1 MSSPVQQF
9 LTTSDSLGPGADD
22 LHDLREGVGED
33 GEAADDEED
42 DEYAAEVCLGGDV
55 PVADGGHGDDHV
67 VEGGEVGQVGVG
79 VVLVVVPRVPVVL
92 QEEAQAGAEEYLQGC
107 EQPFIQSAESR
118 NLFKRDLPCDQHS
131 NQFRNARPWGTSH
144 I

>member
-1 MSSPVQQF
+1 M
-9 LTTSDSLGPGADD
+9 TTSDSLGPGPDD

-42 DEYAAEVCLGGDV
+42 DEDAAEVGLGGDV

-79 VVLVVVPRVPVVL
+79 VVLVVVPRVAVVL
-92 QEEAQAGAEEYLQGC
+92 EEEAEARAEKHLQDCCRGVKRRQRTAEFRDGRAQGAKMS
-107 EQPFIQSAESR
+107 F
-118 NLFKRDLPCDQHS
+118 
-131 NQFRNARPWGTSH
+131 
-144 I
+144 